1 MAVKI
6 TPDELVDYCRATGCT
21 MPIARSILEEMQP
34 KMRNRVL
41 LAVQTQNPEDGLR
54 DPIELDEI
62 FGPLVE
68 AAAAKAEQNVEYR
81 DMGACHMIWAEQA
94 RILKEE
100 HGIDWYSPAEMN
112 PFSLYD

>member
-1 MAVKI
+1 MAIKI

-21 MPIARSILEEMQP
+21 RPIARSILEEMQP
-34 KMRNRVL
+34 KLRNRVL
-41 LAVQTQNPEDGLR
+41 LVVETQNPEDGLR

-68 AAAAKAEQNVEYR
+68 AAAAKTEQNVEYR

-94 RILKEE
+94 RILKVE
-100 HGIDWYSPAEMN
+100 HGIDWYSLA
-112 PFSLYD
+112 